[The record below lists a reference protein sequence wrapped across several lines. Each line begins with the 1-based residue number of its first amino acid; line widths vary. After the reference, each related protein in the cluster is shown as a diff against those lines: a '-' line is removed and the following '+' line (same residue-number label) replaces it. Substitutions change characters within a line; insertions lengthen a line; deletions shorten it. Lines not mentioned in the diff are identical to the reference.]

1 MTTRKNPEWSDEAV
15 QRTRQIIS
23 EAPMELGQFPLKHAD
38 GRYGLVDDHFSAIA
52 PIRVQ
57 DRRSSAVIVFDD
69 VDALIADGWVVD

>member
-1 MTTRKNPEWSDEAV
+1 MALQANPDWSDEAV

-23 EAPMELGQFPLKHAD
+23 EAPMELGQFSLKHAD
-38 GRYGLVDDHFSAIA
+38 GRYGLVDDHFSANT

-57 DRRSSAVIVFDD
+57 DRQSGAVIDFDD